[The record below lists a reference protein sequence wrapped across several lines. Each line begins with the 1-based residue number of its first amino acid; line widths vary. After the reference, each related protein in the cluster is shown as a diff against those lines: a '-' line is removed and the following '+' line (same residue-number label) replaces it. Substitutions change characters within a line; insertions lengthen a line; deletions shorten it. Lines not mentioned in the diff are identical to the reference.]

1 MIWMD
6 KDAYP
11 FSHVIVDVVLSAVTA
26 QFFNHFLRG
35 AGISCFLDDF
45 VKIFFVL
52 GTPLLVFLQRGL
64 PAEINGNEYLKLFN
78 CKVYICLSLYVCVL
92 VSVCVSVSV
101 YVSVFVFVCLFV
113 CLCVH
118 LCVYVWIIKGMEN
131 ESRDLEYIVRKGGK
145 KERKK
150 RTMIESGAKLRFDLN
165 KFGKAAS
172 QWIKIETRKE
182 GIKIEGTKIETKG

>member
-1 MIWMD
+1 MIWMN

-118 LCVYVWIIKGMEN
+118 LFVYVWIIEGMEN

-150 RTMIESGAKLRFDLN
+150 ERKGRWLRAVQSWGL
-165 KFGKAAS
+165 
-172 QWIKIETRKE
+172 I
-182 GIKIEGTKIETKG
+182 